1 MRLRLAGQ
9 KGQARDSIVA
19 DIAIDIG
26 EIDPDRV
33 KRKTPRRGTQPP
45 SNPPQPAG
53 QKFIG
58 QAFRPIWPERGMVR
72 GRQNLD
78 LQPRIPPPIDV
89 AAGNR
94 CRSRLVRRPWHDGIT
109 EAWKQIVPI
118 AQPDRQPP

>member
-1 MRLRLAGQ
+1 MRFRLAGQ

-58 QAFRPIWPERGMVR
+58 
-72 GRQNLD
+72 
-78 LQPRIPPPIDV
+78 
-89 AAGNR
+89 
-94 CRSRLVRRPWHDGIT
+94 
-109 EAWKQIVPI
+109 
-118 AQPDRQPP
+118 